1 MHPAAE
7 LADALIIRLQPVRDA
22 DLIVT
27 LLDPTR
33 GRVDA
38 YARSGRKSSRRFGGQ
53 LQLFALGRAR
63 LTQAKGG
70 LPQLS
75 EFERSA
81 DLAPGS
87 VDWPLLC
94 LCSTIA
100 ELAAVA
106 SQPEHADPGLH
117 RWACACLRA
126 CDGLPPGRFR
136 LASLTVDLGFLHAV
150 GSLPD
155 VSRCGVCAGDLSAG
169 ATWEDANQGWCCLRC
184 RSTAGPTVDGAACA
198 AVEALVRDPD
208 AVRTVFLS
216 RRVGRLL
223 RRHADALL
231 ADVLPRPLRTREP
244 LREALALIEA

>member
-1 MHPAAE
+1 MHPAAD
-7 LADALIIRLQPVRDA
+7 LADALIVRLQPVRDA

-27 LLDPTR
+27 LLDPDR

-38 YARSGRKSSRRFGGQ
+38 YARSARKSSRRFGGR

-81 DLAPGS
+81 DLAPTS

-106 SQPEHADPGLH
+106 SQPEHADPELH
-117 RWACACLRA
+117 RWACASLRA
-126 CDGLPPGRFR
+126 CDDLAPSRLR
-136 LASLTVDLGFLHAV
+136 LASLAVDLGFLQAV

-155 VSRCGVCAGDLSAG
+155 VSRCSVCAGDLTVG
-169 ATWEDANQGWCCLRC
+169 ATWEDANEGWSCLAC
-184 RSTAGPTVDGAACA
+184 RPTAGPTIDAAACA
-198 AVEALVRDPD
+198 AVAALVLDPH
-208 AVRTVFLS
+208 AARTVFLS
-216 RRVGRLL
+216 RRVGRLV
-223 RRHADALL
+223 RGHADALL

-244 LREALALIEA
+244 LREALALIEV